1 MHSILRCLLIVIP
14 IGAALGWFF
23 WSTSDLPPREEPN
36 YSFIEDR
43 LWMGGW
49 VSEPP
54 LGTRAVLNLCEQ
66 SDPYHASAHLWVPLN
81 DGEPGPSLEALQ
93 RLVEF
98 IGDRRRAGDT
108 VYVHCRNGVSRS
120 GMVVTAYLMAEHEWT
135 RDQAL
140 AFVRSR
146 RPIVQPAPG
155 YMQLLLNWTERL
167 KRKSPEG
174 GL

>member
-1 MHSILRCLLIVIP
+1 MPSILRCLLIVIP

-54 LGTRAVLNLCEQ
+54 AGTRAVLNLCEQ
-66 SDPYHASAHLWVPLN
+66 SDPYHSPAHLWVPLN
-81 DGEPGPSLEALQ
+81 DGEPGPSLDALG

-98 IGDRRRAGDT
+98 ISERRREGDT

-120 GMVVTAYLMAEHEWT
+120 GLVVTACLMAEHQWT

-140 AFVRSR
+140 DFIRSK
-146 RPIVQPAPG
+146 RPIVRPAPG
-155 YMQLLLNWTERL
+155 YMQLLLEWKEQL
-167 KRKSPEG
+167 KANSRGG